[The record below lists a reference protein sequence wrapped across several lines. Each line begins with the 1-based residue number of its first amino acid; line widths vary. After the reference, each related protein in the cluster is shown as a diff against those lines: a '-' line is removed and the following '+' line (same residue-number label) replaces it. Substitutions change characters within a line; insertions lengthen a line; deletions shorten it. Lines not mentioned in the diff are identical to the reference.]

1 MADPATGLAGESKWC
16 SPGREE
22 RLNCALRAFVERRA
36 ETAKYLIKG
45 FAKVNLE
52 YGSFFIKG
60 IRQPNFLRR
69 V

>member
-36 ETAKYLIKG
+36 ETADLPQGI